1 MLEGKRALV
10 TGSTSGIG
18 LAYAKALAAKGCSIT
33 LNGMADQ
40 PTIDDAI
47 KQVDAAGTG
56 SVHFSDADMR
66 KPDEIRAMVSDA
78 VSEMGGIDILVNNAG
93 IQHVAPIEEFDD
105 EMWNDILAINLSSL
119 FHTIK
124 AALPQM
130 RERNWGRI
138 INTSSTHGLVASPEK
153 AAYVA
158 TKHGVVGLT
167 KVVAL
172 ETAESGITCNAICP
186 GSTRTALA
194 EWQIEKYAQEQG
206 IDFESAAAKRLAER
220 TPSKTY
226 VQVEQLAGLAVFLCS
241 DAASQMT
248 GVALPMDGGW
258 TAT

>member
-33 LNGMADQ
+33 INGMADQ

-56 SVHFSDADMR
+56 SVYFSDADMR

-93 IQHVAPIEEFDD
+93 IQHVAPIEEFAD

>member
-18 LAYAKALAAKGCSIT
+18 LAYATALAAKGCSIT
-33 LNGMADQ
+33 INGMADQ
-40 PTIDDAI
+40 PTIDAAI
-47 KQVDAAGTG
+47 TQVDAAGTG
-56 SVHFSDADMR
+56 SVRFSGADMR

-93 IQHVAPIEEFDD
+93 IQHVAPIEKFAD

-172 ETAESGITCNAICP
+172 ETAETGITCNAICP

-206 IDFESAAAKRLAER
+206 IDFETAAAKRLAER

>member
-40 PTIDDAI
+40 PTIDDVI

-93 IQHVAPIEEFDD
+93 IQHVAPIEEFAD

-220 TPSKTY
+220 TSSKTY

>member
-33 LNGMADQ
+33 INGMADQ

-93 IQHVAPIEEFDD
+93 IQHVAPIEEFAD

>member
-33 LNGMADQ
+33 INGMADQ

-56 SVHFSDADMR
+56 SVHLSDADMR

-93 IQHVAPIEEFDD
+93 IQHVAPIEEFAD

>member
-40 PTIDDAI
+40 PTIDDVI

-93 IQHVAPIEEFDD
+93 IQHVSPIEEFAD

>member
-33 LNGMADQ
+33 INGMADQ

-93 IQHVAPIEEFDD
+93 IQHVAPIEEFAD

-124 AALPQM
+124 TALPQM

>member
-1 MLEGKRALV
+1 MLEGKHALV

-33 LNGMADQ
+33 MNGMADQ
-40 PTIDDAI
+40 PTIDAAI
-47 KQVDAAGTG
+47 SEVDAAGMG
-56 SVHFSDADMR
+56 SIRFSGADMR
-66 KPDEIRAMVSDA
+66 KPNEIRAMVTDA
-78 VSEMGGIDILVNNAG
+78 VSEMNGIDILINNAG
-93 IQHVAPIEEFDD
+93 IQHIAPIENFAD
-105 EMWNDILAINLSSL
+105 EMWDDILAINLSSL

-124 AALPQM
+124 ATLPQM

-172 ETAESGITCNAICP
+172 ETAETGITCNAICP

-206 IDFESAAAKRLAER
+206 IDFETAAAKRLAER

-226 VQVEQLAGLAVFLCS
+226 VQVEQLADLAVFLCS

>member
-1 MLEGKRALV
+1 MLEGKHALV

-33 LNGMADQ
+33 MNGMADQ
-40 PTIDDAI
+40 PTIDAAI
-47 KQVDAAGTG
+47 SEVDAAGMG
-56 SVHFSDADMR
+56 SIRFSGADMR
-66 KPDEIRAMVSDA
+66 KPNEIRAMVTDA
-78 VSEMGGIDILVNNAG
+78 VSEMNGIDILINNAG
-93 IQHVAPIEEFDD
+93 IQHIAPIENFAD
-105 EMWNDILAINLSSL
+105 EMWDDILAINLSSL

>member
-1 MLEGKRALV
+1 MLEGKHALV

-33 LNGMADQ
+33 MNGMADQ
-40 PTIDDAI
+40 PTIDAAI
-47 KQVDAAGTG
+47 SEVDAAGMG
-56 SVHFSDADMR
+56 SIRFSGADMR
-66 KPDEIRAMVSDA
+66 KPNEIRAMVTDA
-78 VSEMGGIDILVNNAG
+78 VSEMNGIDILINNAG
-93 IQHVAPIEEFDD
+93 IQHIAPIENFAD
-105 EMWNDILAINLSSL
+105 EMWDDILAINLSSL

-124 AALPQM
+124 ATLPQM

-172 ETAESGITCNAICP
+172 ETAETGITCNAICP

-206 IDFESAAAKRLAER
+206 IDFETAAAKRLAER

-226 VQVEQLAGLAVFLCS
+226 VQVEQLADLAVFLCS
-241 DAASQMT
+241 DSASQMT

>member
-93 IQHVAPIEEFDD
+93 IQHVSPIEEFAD

>member
-18 LAYAKALAAKGCSIT
+18 LACAKALAAKGCSIT

-40 PTIDDAI
+40 PTIDDVI

-93 IQHVAPIEEFDD
+93 IQHVAPIEEFAD

>member
-56 SVHFSDADMR
+56 SVHFSDSDMR

-93 IQHVAPIEEFDD
+93 IQHVAPIEEFAD

>member
-40 PTIDDAI
+40 PTIDDVI

>member
-93 IQHVAPIEEFDD
+93 IQHVAPIEEFAD

>member
-18 LAYAKALAAKGCSIT
+18 LAYAKALADKGCSIT
-33 LNGMADQ
+33 INGMADQ

-93 IQHVAPIEEFDD
+93 IQHVAPIEEFAD

>member
-33 LNGMADQ
+33 INGMADQ

-56 SVHFSDADMR
+56 SVRFSDADMR

-93 IQHVAPIEEFDD
+93 IQHVAPIEEFAD